1 MNSLTF
7 ITNIFLIFQSFADD
21 DSSLYSISG
30 LISGR
35 NTYIHFDTPKCNT
48 TIFLHLD
55 DAFFQPLEIA
65 PENSKK
71 PYPIRTF
78 LRF

>member
-1 MNSLTF
+1 MMTPPF
-7 ITNIFLIFQSFADD
+7 IL
-21 DSSLYSISG
+21 ISG

-55 DAFFQPLEIA
+55 DAFFRPLKIS